1 MVFGKGNHI
10 CPRAGMKEYN
20 VFDHEMITKPKE
32 IKLGV
37 VGISE
42 NIELFNEWIEIC
54 KAPII
59 AKENSKQP
67 NLFVSFAGFNEHNG
81 FCSKLI
87 TDDSLNK
94 TINKKELNTILS
106 TNSRD
111 DRIDQAV
118 DMYYEA
124 VRFLSQNKNP
134 DVIICLLPKSFE
146 NKISKKSLKQEED
159 KLDEDIDTES
169 LEHDFRRALK
179 AKSMHLSI
187 PIQIIKEHSLKNNK
201 GVQDDATRAWNLC
214 TAIYYKAKGI
224 PWRMLKNENKP
235 SVCYVG
241 IGFYRSR
248 DKQTMQTSLA
258 QIFNELG
265 NGIILRGSPVVVD
278 KFDRTPHLESEQAYE
293 LLLNALKEYKIAVE
307 NLPARLV
314 LHKSSNFNEKE
325 IEGFT
330 KVIEELGIST
340 YDFLTIQDSQI
351 RLFRDGLYPPYR
363 GTCLELEKNR
373 FLLYT
378 RGSVEYYKTYTGMYI
393 PQPIEIRLFEN
404 NESPLTIC
412 EEILTLTKM
421 NWNNTQF
428 DRKYPVTLD
437 CARKVGEILKYIPDN
452 EMPQIR
458 YSFYM

>member
-1 MVFGKGNHI
+1 MVFGNGLHI
-10 CPRAGMKEYN
+10 CPRAGIKDYN
-20 VFDHEMITKPKE
+20 VFDHEMVTKPKE

-37 VGISE
+37 IGIAD
-42 NIELFNEWIEIC
+42 NIELFEEWIESCRTSIL
-54 KAPII
+54 AR
-59 AKENSKQP
+59 ENAKQP
-67 NLFVSFAGFNEHNG
+67 NLFVSFTGFNENRG
-81 FCSKLI
+81 FRSNLI

-94 TINKKELNTILS
+94 TINNKELNKILDI
-106 TNSRD
+106 NVRNE
-111 DRIDQAV
+111 RIDKAV
-118 DMYYEA
+118 DLFYEA
-124 VRFLSQNKNP
+124 VRFLAQNKNP

-146 NKISKKSLKQEED
+146 KKISKISLKQEEEE
-159 KLDEDIDTES
+159 LEEIIDTDE

-179 AKSMHLSI
+179 AKSMHLAI

-224 PWRMLKNENKP
+224 PWRMFKNENKP

-248 DKQTMQTSLA
+248 DKQTLQTSLA

-265 NGIILRGSPVVVD
+265 NGIILRGTPVAID
-278 KFDRTPHLESEQAYE
+278 KSDRTPHLESEQAHE
-293 LLLNALKEYKIAVE
+293 LLSKALKEYKIAVE

-314 LHKSSNFNEKE
+314 LHKSSNFNSEE

-330 KVIEELGIST
+330 SAIEELGITS
-340 YDFLTIQDSQI
+340 YDFVTIQDSQI

-363 GTCLELEKNR
+363 GTCVELEKGR
-373 FLLYT
+373 HLLYT

-393 PQPIEIRLFEN
+393 PQPIEVRLYEH
-404 NESPLTIC
+404 NEAPLTIC
-412 EEILTLTKM
+412 EEILALTKM

-437 CARKVGEILKYIPDN
+437 CARKVGEILKYIPEN